1 MPKAPREIFRNTS
14 AGPTFLAGFSKWHL
28 SAKATSLND
37 GKLKQR
43 HLRPNFTGQ
52 IFIATSRCQTPT
64 SDHFLILHDARN
76 SGTQPNQRKAC
87 QRYRTLIL
95 KKFAAPR
102 LLGKDF
108 KGENHKPS
116 RNLIKLVGC

>member
-43 HLRPNFTGQ
+43 HLRPGFTDQ
-52 IFIATSRCQTPT
+52 IFIATSRCQKPT
-64 SDHFLILHDARN
+64 SVRLFETPRHAELWDSAQPTRGMPLLPDNHF
-76 SGTQPNQRKAC
+76 RKPH
-87 QRYRTLIL
+87 I
-95 KKFAAPR
+95 AP
-102 LLGKDF
+102 F
-108 KGENHKPS
+108 
-116 RNLIKLVGC
+116 